1 MQASTEPLKSYD
13 QHTEYQS
20 YPLDMITRQDE
31 LPTLHRPQPY
41 RVPISSS
48 TELVR
53 HGSHGHRHQPTQS
66 AGVLAVEWDYVRS
79 LQRFLPDTKWT
90 IILTL
95 IILFQGIL
103 SVTLGRMVD
112 GAYSDLWNGGID
124 RNDQSETQNPI
135 VTLVDGQ
142 FYTIVIES
150 SYLVLLCLDCVHK
163 RNIVEAIGICL
174 NSLSMLFLVGIGMYS
189 SMGVSYDTLVRW
201 PYIELLVVLAV
212 GLICASYATWKLSH
226 EFAWHIADADRSL
239 RKRYLIYEAYIALL
253 HLDFFFMLGFWIQA
267 FLLAFPFYDQRSY
280 SPNAAFI
287 AMSELVGTPLQLVL
301 GLVSVRYELRIGQC
315 LTMAV
320 CMVNV
325 GLIGPEISSYYS
337 FGGLDAESKRTALL
351 LGKRTIAYASIGAP
365 LLLITIVMAV
375 VCLRNFDK
383 GIKPIV
389 TRRKACHCN
398 SLGDSYVDCSQ
409 YPSMQPPR
417 ARMEID

>member
-1 MQASTEPLKSYD
+1 M
-13 QHTEYQS
+13 
-20 YPLDMITRQDE
+20 
-31 LPTLHRPQPY
+31 
-41 RVPISSS
+41 
-48 TELVR
+48 
-53 HGSHGHRHQPTQS
+53 
-66 AGVLAVEWDYVRS
+66 EWDYVRS

-103 SVTLGRMVD
+103 SITLGRMID

-150 SYLVLLCLDCVHK
+150 SYLVLLCLDCVYK

-174 NSLSMLFLVGIGMYS
+174 NSLSMLFLVGIGMSS
-189 SMGVSYDTLVRW
+189 SMGVSYYTLVRW

-212 GLICASYATWKLSH
+212 GLICASYVTWKLSN
-226 EFAWHIADADRSL
+226 EFAWAVYRQIADADRSL

-301 GLVSVRYELRIGQC
+301 GLVSVQYELRIGQC
-315 LTMAV
+315 LTIAV

-337 FGGLDAESKRTALL
+337 FDGLDAESKEVALL

-389 TRRKACHCN
+389 MRRNARHCN

-409 YPSMQPPR
+409 YASMQSLRP
-417 ARMEID
+417 RMEID